1 MNKTL
6 FHSLT
11 FPPDTISTGMIV
23 SEIAEGINAEL
34 HNVEVLASSPQYNS
48 KSVES
53 FDNSDENLSIGS
65 YKNIK
70 VHYIKSKPRK
80 FSSSSR
86 FFQWIE
92 FNFKSILFIY
102 KKRSDYDNIFI
113 FSYPPTMNLVCI
125 FTSKI
130 LKINTVYSLWELYP
144 EIAEKLNEEPNKILK
159 LIFKYIDNYALKNV
173 DNVVVNSDEL
183 KNYLINKR
191 KINENKINV
200 INHFSPFLKSNYAP
214 NFDLNYIFYAGNTG
228 RPQNLSAFLRYFQKY
243 FPSDWKL
250 DIYGAGQEFDNLS
263 EFSND
268 NIRIN
273 NYLDR
278 KELENATKEIP
289 FALICL
295 DYEITFEGF
304 PGKTFDYL
312 NMNKVLINFS
322 NPNSVVSKLIDKY
335 GLGFNIDLEH
345 PESLIGKL
353 EDMKSSNKISK
364 ILENIKYFQQSVSNK
379 EIAFKSYLELISSS
393 SE

>member
-1 MNKTL
+1 MKKTL

-23 SEIAEGINAEL
+23 SEIAEGINTAL
-34 HNVEVLASSPQYNS
+34 HNVEVLASSPQYNI

-53 FDNSDENLSIGS
+53 FDNSDENLSVGS

-80 FSSSSR
+80 FSNPSR

-102 KKRSDYDNIFI
+102 KNRSHYDNIFI

-125 FTSKI
+125 FTSRI

-159 LIFKYIDNYALKNV
+159 LFFRYIDNYALKSVNK
-173 DNVVVNSDEL
+173 VVVNSDDL
-183 KNYLINKR
+183 KNYLINNR
-191 KINENKINV
+191 NITANKIIV
-200 INHFSPFLKSNYAP
+200 INHFSPFMKSNYVP
-214 NFDLNYIFYAGNTG
+214 NFELNNIFYAGNTG

-250 DIYGAGQEFDNLS
+250 DIYGAGQEFNNLS

-273 NYLDR
+273 NYLER
-278 KELENATKEIP
+278 KELENVTKDIP

-335 GLGFNIDLEH
+335 GLGFNIDLEN
-345 PESLIGKL
+345 PESLRGKL
-353 EDMKSSNKISK
+353 EDMKSSNEISK
-364 ILENIKYFQQSVSNK
+364 ILKNIKYFQQSVSNK
-379 EIAFKSYLELISSS
+379 EIAFKSYLGLISSS
-393 SE
+393 S

>member
-1 MNKTL
+1 MKKTL

-23 SEIAEGINAEL
+23 SEIAEGINTEL
-34 HNVEVLASSPQYNS
+34 HNVEVLASSPQYNME
-48 KSVES
+48 SVEL

-70 VHYIKSKPRK
+70 VNYIKSKPRK
-80 FSSSSR
+80 FSNSSR

-102 KKRSDYDNIFI
+102 KNRSDYDNIFI

-125 FTSKI
+125 FTSRI

-159 LIFKYIDNYALKNV
+159 LFFKYIDNYALKTVNK
-173 DNVVVNSDEL
+173 VVVNSDDL
-183 KNYLINKR
+183 KHYLISNR
-191 KINENKINV
+191 NITSNKINV
-200 INHFSPFLKSNYAP
+200 INHFSPFMKSNYVP
-214 NFDLNYIFYAGNTG
+214 NFELNNIFYAGNMG
-228 RPQNLSAFLRYFQKY
+228 RPQNLSAFLKYFQKH

-250 DIYGAGQEFDNLS
+250 DIYGAGQEFNNLS
-263 EFSND
+263 RFSKD

-273 NYLDR
+273 NYLER
-278 KELENATKEIP
+278 KELESLTKEIP

-295 DYEITFEGF
+295 DYDITFEGF

-322 NPNSVVSKLIDKY
+322 NPKSAVSKLVDKY
-335 GLGFNIDLEH
+335 GLGFNIDLEN
-345 PESLIGKL
+345 PESLRVQL
-353 EDMKSSNKISK
+353 EVMKNSDEISK

-379 EIAFKSYLELISSS
+379 QIATKSYLELISSS
-393 SE
+393 S

>member
-1 MNKTL
+1 MKKTL

-23 SEIAEGINAEL
+23 SEIAEGINTEL
-34 HNVEVLASSPQYNS
+34 HNVEVLASSPQYNL
-48 KSVES
+48 KSVEL
-53 FDNSDENLSIGS
+53 FDNSDKNLSIGS

-80 FSSSSR
+80 FSNSSR
-86 FFQWIE
+86 FLQWIE

-102 KKRSDYDNIFI
+102 KNRTHYDNIFI

-159 LIFKYIDNYALKNV
+159 LFFKYIDNYALKTV
-173 DNVVVNSDEL
+173 YKVVVNSDDL

-191 KINENKINV
+191 NITANKINV
-200 INHFSPFLKSNYAP
+200 INHFSPFIKSNYVP
-214 NFDLNYIFYAGNTG
+214 NFELNNIFYAGNMG
-228 RPQNLSAFLRYFQKY
+228 RPQNLSAFLRYFQKH

-250 DIYGAGQEFDNLS
+250 DIYGAGQEFNNLS
-263 EFSND
+263 EFSKD
-268 NIRIN
+268 NIRIY
-273 NYLDR
+273 NYLER
-278 KELENATKEIP
+278 KELENLTKEIP

-322 NPNSVVSKLIDKY
+322 NPNSVVSKFIDKY
-335 GLGFNIDLEH
+335 GLGFNIDLEN
-345 PESLIGKL
+345 PESLRGKL
-353 EDMKSSNKISK
+353 EDMKSSNEISK
-364 ILENIKYFQQSVSNK
+364 ILKNIKYFQQSVSNK
-379 EIAFKSYLELISSS
+379 EIAFKSYLGLISSS
-393 SE
+393 S

>member
-1 MNKTL
+1 MKKTL

-23 SEIAEGINAEL
+23 SEIAEGINTEL
-34 HNVEVLASSPQYNS
+34 HNVEVLASSPQYNM
-48 KSVES
+48 ES
-53 FDNSDENLSIGS
+53 IELFDNSDENLSIGS

-70 VHYIKSKPRK
+70 VNYIKSKPRK
-80 FSSSSR
+80 FSNSSR

-102 KKRSDYDNIFI
+102 KNRSDYNNIFI

-125 FTSKI
+125 FTSRI

-159 LIFKYIDNYALKNV
+159 LFFKYIDNYALKTVNK
-173 DNVVVNSDEL
+173 VVVNSDDL
-183 KNYLINKR
+183 KNYLINNR
-191 KINENKINV
+191 NITSNKINV
-200 INHFSPFLKSNYAP
+200 INHFSPFMKSNYVP
-214 NFDLNYIFYAGNTG
+214 NFKLNNIFYAGNMS
-228 RPQNLSAFLRYFQKY
+228 RPQNLSAFLRYFQKH

-250 DIYGAGQEFDNLS
+250 DIYGAGQEFNNLS
-263 EFSND
+263 EFSKD

-273 NYLDR
+273 NYLER
-278 KELENATKEIP
+278 KELENLTKEIP

-335 GLGFNIDLEH
+335 GLGFNIDLEN
-345 PESLIGKL
+345 PESLRAKL
-353 EDMKSSNKISK
+353 EDMKNSDEISK

-379 EIAFKSYLELISSS
+379 QIASKSYLELISSS
-393 SE
+393 S

>member
-1 MNKTL
+1 MKKTL

-23 SEIAEGINAEL
+23 SEIADGINREL
-34 HNVEVLASSPQYNS
+34 KNVEVLVSSPQYNL
-48 KSVES
+48 KSVET
-53 FDNSDENLSIGS
+53 FNNSDKNLINGS

-70 VHYIKSKPRK
+70 VNYIKSKPRK
-80 FSSSSR
+80 FSNSSR

-92 FNFKSILFIY
+92 FNYKSILFIY
-102 KKRSDYDNIFI
+102 KNRSNYDNIFI

-159 LIFKYIDNYALKNV
+159 LFFKYIDNYSLKNV
-173 DNVVVNSDEL
+173 GTVVVNSDDL

-191 KINENKINV
+191 KINANKINV
-200 INHFSPFLKSNYAP
+200 VNHFSPFVKSDYEP
-214 NFDLNYIFYAGNTG
+214 NFELNNIFYAGNTG

-250 DIYGAGQEFDNLS
+250 DIYGAGQEFNNLS

-273 NYLDR
+273 NYLER
-278 KELENATKEIP
+278 QELENVTKDIP

-335 GLGFNIDLEH
+335 GLGFNIDLNN
-345 PESLIGKL
+345 PESLKGKL
-353 EDMKSSNKISK
+353 ENMKSSNEISK

-393 SE
+393 S

>member
-1 MNKTL
+1 MKKTL

-23 SEIAEGINAEL
+23 SEIADGINREQK
-34 HNVEVLASSPQYNS
+34 NVEVLVSSPQYNL
-48 KSVES
+48 KSVET
-53 FDNSDENLSIGS
+53 FNNSDKNLINGS

-70 VHYIKSKPRK
+70 VHYIKSKQRK
-80 FSSSSR
+80 FSNSSR

-92 FNFKSILFIY
+92 FNYKSILFIY
-102 KKRSDYDNIFI
+102 KNRSNYDNIFI

-159 LIFKYIDNYALKNV
+159 LFFKYIDNYSLKNV
-173 DNVVVNSDEL
+173 DTVVVNSDDL

-191 KINENKINV
+191 KITANKINV
-200 INHFSPFLKSNYAP
+200 VNHFSPFVKSDYEP
-214 NFDLNYIFYAGNTG
+214 NFELNNIFYAGNTG

-243 FPSDWKL
+243 FPSEWKL
-250 DIYGAGQEFDNLS
+250 DIYGAGQEFNNLS

-273 NYLDR
+273 NNLER
-278 KELENATKEIP
+278 QELENVTKAIP

-335 GLGFNIDLEH
+335 GLGFNIDLNN
-345 PESLIGKL
+345 PESLKGKL
-353 EDMKSSNKISK
+353 ENMKSSNEISK

-379 EIAFKSYLELISSS
+379 EIAFKSYLELISPSS
-393 SE
+393 

>member
-1 MNKTL
+1 MKKTL

-23 SEIAEGINAEL
+23 SEIADGINRDQK
-34 HNVEVLASSPQYNS
+34 NVEVLVSSPQYNL
-48 KSVES
+48 KSVET
-53 FDNSDENLSIGS
+53 FNNSDKNLINGS

-70 VHYIKSKPRK
+70 VNYIKSKPRK
-80 FSSSSR
+80 FSNSSR

-92 FNFKSILFIY
+92 FNYKSILFIY
-102 KKRSDYDNIFI
+102 KNRSNYDNIFI

-159 LIFKYIDNYALKNV
+159 LFFKYIDNYSLKNV
-173 DNVVVNSDEL
+173 GTVVVNSDDL

-191 KINENKINV
+191 KINANKINV
-200 INHFSPFLKSNYAP
+200 VNHFSPFVKSDYEP
-214 NFDLNYIFYAGNTG
+214 NFELNNIFYAGNTG

-243 FPSDWKL
+243 FPSEWKL
-250 DIYGAGQEFDNLS
+250 NIYGAGQEFNNLS

-273 NYLDR
+273 NYLER
-278 KELENATKEIP
+278 QELENVTKDIP

-335 GLGFNIDLEH
+335 GLGFNIDLNN
-345 PESLIGKL
+345 PESLKGKL
-353 EDMKSSNKISK
+353 ENMKSSNEISK

-379 EIAFKSYLELISSS
+379 EITFKSYLELISPSS
-393 SE
+393 

>member
-1 MNKTL
+1 MKKTL

-23 SEIAEGINAEL
+23 SEIADGINREL
-34 HNVEVLASSPQYNS
+34 KNVEVLVSSPQYNL
-48 KSVES
+48 KSVET
-53 FDNSDENLSIGS
+53 FNNSDKNLINGS

-70 VHYIKSKPRK
+70 VHYIKSKQRK
-80 FSSSSR
+80 FSNSSR

-92 FNFKSILFIY
+92 FNYKSILFIY
-102 KKRSDYDNIFI
+102 KNRSNYDNIFI

-159 LIFKYIDNYALKNV
+159 LFFKYIDNYSLKNV
-173 DNVVVNSDEL
+173 GTVVVNSDDL

-191 KINENKINV
+191 KINANKINV
-200 INHFSPFLKSNYAP
+200 VNHFSPFVKSDYEP
-214 NFDLNYIFYAGNTG
+214 NFELNNIFYAGNTG

-243 FPSDWKL
+243 FPSEWKL
-250 DIYGAGQEFDNLS
+250 NIYGAGQEFNNLS

-273 NYLDR
+273 NYLER
-278 KELENATKEIP
+278 QELENVTKDIP

-335 GLGFNIDLEH
+335 GLGFNIDLNN
-345 PESLIGKL
+345 PESLKEKL
-353 EDMKSSNKISK
+353 ENMKSSNEISK

-379 EIAFKSYLELISSS
+379 EIAFKSYLELISPSS
-393 SE
+393 

>member
-1 MNKTL
+1 MKKTL

-23 SEIAEGINAEL
+23 SEIADGINREQK
-34 HNVEVLASSPQYNS
+34 NVEVLVSSPQYNL
-48 KSVES
+48 KSVET
-53 FDNSDENLSIGS
+53 FNNSDKNLINGS

-80 FSSSSR
+80 FSNSSR

-92 FNFKSILFIY
+92 FNYKSILFIY
-102 KKRSDYDNIFI
+102 KNRSNYDNIFI

-159 LIFKYIDNYALKNV
+159 LFFKYIDNYSLKNV
-173 DNVVVNSDEL
+173 GTVVVNSDDL
-183 KNYLINKR
+183 KNYLINNR
-191 KINENKINV
+191 KINANKINV
-200 INHFSPFLKSNYAP
+200 VNHFSPFVKSDYEP
-214 NFDLNYIFYAGNTG
+214 NFELNNIFYAGNTG

-243 FPSDWKL
+243 FPSEWKL
-250 DIYGAGQEFDNLS
+250 DIYGAGQEFNNLS

-273 NYLDR
+273 NYLER
-278 KELENATKEIP
+278 QELENVTKDIP

-335 GLGFNIDLEH
+335 GLGFNIDLNN
-345 PESLIGKL
+345 PESLKGKL
-353 EDMKSSNKISK
+353 ENMKSSNEISK

-379 EIAFKSYLELISSS
+379 EIAFKSYLGLISSS
-393 SE
+393 S

>member
-1 MNKTL
+1 MKKTL

-23 SEIAEGINAEL
+23 SEIAEGINTEL
-34 HNVEVLASSPQYNS
+34 HNVEVLASSPQYNME
-48 KSVES
+48 SVEL

-70 VHYIKSKPRK
+70 VNYIKSKPRK
-80 FSSSSR
+80 FSNSSR

-102 KKRSDYDNIFI
+102 KNRSDYDNIFI

-125 FTSKI
+125 FTSRI

-159 LIFKYIDNYALKNV
+159 LFFKYIDNYALKTVNK
-173 DNVVVNSDEL
+173 VVVNSDDL
-183 KNYLINKR
+183 KHYLISNR
-191 KINENKINV
+191 NITSNKINV
-200 INHFSPFLKSNYAP
+200 INHFSPFMKSNYVP
-214 NFDLNYIFYAGNTG
+214 NFELNNIFYAGNIG
-228 RPQNLSAFLRYFQKY
+228 RPQNLSAFLKYFQKN

-250 DIYGAGQEFDNLS
+250 DIYGAGQEFNNLS
-263 EFSND
+263 RFSKD

-273 NYLDR
+273 NYLER
-278 KELENATKEIP
+278 KELESLTKEIP

-295 DYEITFEGF
+295 DYDITFEGF

-322 NPNSVVSKLIDKY
+322 NPKSAVSKLVDKY
-335 GLGFNIDLEH
+335 GLGFNIDLEN
-345 PESLIGKL
+345 PESLRVQL
-353 EDMKSSNKISK
+353 EVMKNSDEISK

-379 EIAFKSYLELISSS
+379 QIATKSYLELISSS
-393 SE
+393 S

>member
-1 MNKTL
+1 MKKTL

-23 SEIAEGINAEL
+23 SEIADGINREL
-34 HNVEVLASSPQYNS
+34 KNVEVLVSSPQYNL
-48 KSVES
+48 KSVET
-53 FDNSDENLSIGS
+53 FNNSDKNRINGS

-80 FSSSSR
+80 FSNSSR
-86 FFQWIE
+86 FVQWIE
-92 FNFKSILFIY
+92 FNYKSILFIY
-102 KKRSDYDNIFI
+102 KNRSNYDNIFI

-159 LIFKYIDNYALKNV
+159 LFFKYIDNYSLKNV
-173 DNVVVNSDEL
+173 DTVVVNSDDL

-191 KINENKINV
+191 KITANKINV
-200 INHFSPFLKSNYAP
+200 VNHFSPFVKSDYEP
-214 NFDLNYIFYAGNTG
+214 NFELNNIFYAGNTG

-243 FPSDWKL
+243 FPSEWKL
-250 DIYGAGQEFDNLS
+250 NIYGAGQEFNNLS

-273 NYLDR
+273 NYLER
-278 KELENATKEIP
+278 QELENVTKDIP

-295 DYEITFEGF
+295 DYEITF
-304 PGKTFDYL
+304 
-312 NMNKVLINFS
+312 
-322 NPNSVVSKLIDKY
+322 
-335 GLGFNIDLEH
+335 
-345 PESLIGKL
+345 
-353 EDMKSSNKISK
+353 
-364 ILENIKYFQQSVSNK
+364 
-379 EIAFKSYLELISSS
+379 
-393 SE
+393 

>member
-1 MNKTL
+1 MKKTL

-23 SEIAEGINAEL
+23 SEIADGINREQK
-34 HNVEVLASSPQYNS
+34 NVEVLVSSPQYNL
-48 KSVES
+48 KSVET
-53 FDNSDENLSIGS
+53 FNNSDKNLINGS

-80 FSSSSR
+80 FSNSSR

-92 FNFKSILFIY
+92 FNYKSILFIY
-102 KKRSDYDNIFI
+102 KNRSNYDNIFI

-159 LIFKYIDNYALKNV
+159 LFFKYIDNYSLKNV
-173 DNVVVNSDEL
+173 DTVVVNSDDL

-191 KINENKINV
+191 KITANKIYV
-200 INHFSPFLKSNYAP
+200 VNHFSPFVKSDYEP
-214 NFDLNYIFYAGNTG
+214 NFELNNIFYAGNTG

-243 FPSDWKL
+243 FPSEWML
-250 DIYGAGQEFDNLS
+250 NIYGAGQEFNNLS

-273 NYLDR
+273 NYLER
-278 KELENATKEIP
+278 QELENVTKDIP

-335 GLGFNIDLEH
+335 GLGFNIDLNN
-345 PESLIGKL
+345 PESLKGKL
-353 EDMKSSNKISK
+353 ENMKSSNEISK

-379 EIAFKSYLELISSS
+379 EIAFKSYLELISPSS
-393 SE
+393 

>member
-1 MNKTL
+1 MKKTL

-23 SEIAEGINAEL
+23 SEIAEGINTEL
-34 HNVEVLASSPQYNS
+34 HNVEVLASSPQYNV
-48 KSVES
+48 KSVEL

-70 VHYIKSKPRK
+70 VNYIKSKPRK
-80 FSSSSR
+80 FSNSSR

-102 KKRSDYDNIFI
+102 KNRSDYDNIFI

-125 FTSKI
+125 FTSRI

-144 EIAEKLNEEPNKILK
+144 EISEKLNEDPNKILK
-159 LIFKYIDNYALKNV
+159 LFFKYIDNYALKTVNK
-173 DNVVVNSDEL
+173 VVVNSDDL
-183 KNYLINKR
+183 KNYLINNR
-191 KINENKINV
+191 NITANKIIV
-200 INHFSPFLKSNYAP
+200 INHFSPFMKSNYVP
-214 NFDLNYIFYAGNTG
+214 NFELNNIFYAGNTG

-250 DIYGAGQEFDNLS
+250 DIYGAGQEFNKLS

-273 NYLDR
+273 SYLER
-278 KELENATKEIP
+278 KELENLTKEIP

-335 GLGFNIDLEH
+335 GLGFNIDLKN
-345 PESLIGKL
+345 PESLRGKL
-353 EDMKSSNKISK
+353 ENMKNSNEISK
-364 ILENIKYFQQSVSNK
+364 ILDNIKYFQQSVSNK

-393 SE
+393 S

>member
-1 MNKTL
+1 MKKTL

-23 SEIAEGINAEL
+23 SEIAEGINTEL
-34 HNVEVLASSPQYNS
+34 HNVEVLASSPQYNV
-48 KSVES
+48 KSVEL
-53 FDNSDENLSIGS
+53 FDNSDEHLSIGS

-70 VHYIKSKPRK
+70 VNYIKSKPRK
-80 FSSSSR
+80 FSNSSR

-102 KKRSDYDNIFI
+102 KNRSDYDNIFI

-125 FTSKI
+125 FTSRI

-144 EIAEKLNEEPNKILK
+144 EISETLNEDPNKILK
-159 LIFKYIDNYALKNV
+159 LFFKYIDNYALKTVNK
-173 DNVVVNSDEL
+173 VVVNSEDL
-183 KNYLINKR
+183 KNYLINNR
-191 KINENKINV
+191 NITANKIIV
-200 INHFSPFLKSNYAP
+200 INHFSPFMKSNYVP
-214 NFDLNYIFYAGNTG
+214 NFELNNIFYAGNTG

-250 DIYGAGQEFDNLS
+250 DIYGAGQEFNKLS

-273 NYLDR
+273 NYLER
-278 KELENATKEIP
+278 KELENLTKEIP

-335 GLGFNIDLEH
+335 GLGFNIDLKN
-345 PESLIGKL
+345 PKSLRGKL
-353 EDMKSSNKISK
+353 ENMKNSNEINKI
-364 ILENIKYFQQSVSNK
+364 LDNIKYFQQSVSNK

-393 SE
+393 S

>member
-1 MNKTL
+1 MKKTL

-23 SEIAEGINAEL
+23 SEIADGINREQK
-34 HNVEVLASSPQYNS
+34 NVEVLVSSPQYNL
-48 KSVES
+48 KSVET
-53 FDNSDENLSIGS
+53 FNNSEKNLINES

-70 VHYIKSKPRK
+70 VNYIKSKPRK
-80 FSSSSR
+80 FSNSSR

-92 FNFKSILFIY
+92 FNYKSILFIY
-102 KKRSDYDNIFI
+102 KNRFNYDNIFI

-159 LIFKYIDNYALKNV
+159 LFFKYIDNYSLKNV
-173 DNVVVNSDEL
+173 DTVVVNSDDL

-191 KINENKINV
+191 KITANKINV
-200 INHFSPFLKSNYAP
+200 VNHFSPFVKSDYEP
-214 NFDLNYIFYAGNTG
+214 NFELNNIFYAGNTG

-243 FPSDWKL
+243 FPSEWKL
-250 DIYGAGQEFDNLS
+250 DIYGAGQEFNNLS

-273 NYLDR
+273 NYLER
-278 KELENATKEIP
+278 QELEKVTKDIP
-289 FALICL
+289 FALVSL

-335 GLGFNIDLEH
+335 GLGFNIDLNN
-345 PESLIGKL
+345 PESLKGKL
-353 EDMKSSNKISK
+353 ENMKSSNEISK

-379 EIAFKSYLELISSS
+379 EIAFKSYLELISPSS
-393 SE
+393 

>member
-214 NFDLNYIFYAGNTG
+214 NLDLNYIFYAGNTG

>member
-1 MNKTL
+1 MKKTL

-23 SEIAEGINAEL
+23 SEIADGINREL
-34 HNVEVLASSPQYNS
+34 KNVEVLVSSPQYNL
-48 KSVES
+48 KSVET
-53 FDNSDENLSIGS
+53 FNNSDKNLINGS

-80 FSSSSR
+80 FSNSSR

-92 FNFKSILFIY
+92 FNYKSILFIY
-102 KKRSDYDNIFI
+102 KNRSNYDNIFI

-159 LIFKYIDNYALKNV
+159 LFFKYIDNYSLKNV
-173 DNVVVNSDEL
+173 GTVVVNSDDL

-191 KINENKINV
+191 KITANKINV
-200 INHFSPFLKSNYAP
+200 INHFSPFMKSNYVP
-214 NFDLNYIFYAGNTG
+214 NFELNNIFYAGNTG

-243 FPSDWKL
+243 FPSDWNFYL
-250 DIYGAGQEFDNLS
+250 YGAGQEFNNLS
-263 EFSND
+263 EFSNE

-273 NYLDR
+273 NYLER
-278 KELENATKEIP
+278 KELENVTKEIP

-335 GLGFNIDLEH
+335 GLGFNIDLNN
-345 PESLIGKL
+345 PESLKGKL
-353 EDMKSSNKISK
+353 ENMKSSNEISK

-379 EIAFKSYLELISSS
+379 EIAFKSYLELISPSS
-393 SE
+393 

>member
-1 MNKTL
+1 MKKTL

-23 SEIAEGINAEL
+23 SEIAEGINTEL
-34 HNVEVLASSPQYNS
+34 HNVEVLASSPQYNL
-48 KSVES
+48 KSVEL
-53 FDNSDENLSIGS
+53 FDNSDKNLSIGS

-80 FSSSSR
+80 FSNSSR

-102 KKRSDYDNIFI
+102 KNRSHYDNIFI

-125 FTSKI
+125 FTSRI

-144 EIAEKLNEEPNKILK
+144 EISEKLNEDPNKILK
-159 LIFKYIDNYALKNV
+159 LFFKYIDNYALKTVNK
-173 DNVVVNSDEL
+173 VVVNSEDL
-183 KNYLINKR
+183 KNYLINNR
-191 KINENKINV
+191 NITANKIIV
-200 INHFSPFLKSNYAP
+200 INHFSPFMKSNYVP
-214 NFDLNYIFYAGNTG
+214 NFELNNIFYAGNTG

-250 DIYGAGQEFDNLS
+250 DIYGAGQEFNKLS

-273 NYLDR
+273 NYLER
-278 KELENATKEIP
+278 KELENLTKEIP

-335 GLGFNIDLEH
+335 GLGFNIDLKN
-345 PESLIGKL
+345 PESLTGKL
-353 EDMKSSNKISK
+353 ENIKNSNEISK
-364 ILENIKYFQQSVSNK
+364 ILDNIKYFQENVSNK

-393 SE
+393 S

>member
-1 MNKTL
+1 MKKTL

-23 SEIAEGINAEL
+23 SEIAEGINTEL
-34 HNVEVLASSPQYNS
+34 HNVEVLASSPQYNME
-48 KSVES
+48 SVEL

-70 VHYIKSKPRK
+70 VNYIKSKPRK
-80 FSSSSR
+80 FSNSSR

-92 FNFKSILFIY
+92 FNFKSILFIF
-102 KKRSDYDNIFI
+102 KNRSNYDNIFI

-125 FTSKI
+125 FTSRI

-144 EIAEKLNEEPNKILK
+144 EISEKLNEDPNKILK
-159 LIFKYIDNYALKNV
+159 LFFKYIDNYALKTVNK
-173 DNVVVNSDEL
+173 VVVNSDDL
-183 KNYLINKR
+183 KNYLINNR
-191 KINENKINV
+191 NITSNKINV
-200 INHFSPFLKSNYAP
+200 INHFSTSIKSNYVP
-214 NFDLNYIFYAGNTG
+214 NFELNNIFYAGNTG
-228 RPQNLSAFLRYFQKY
+228 RPQNLSAFVRYFQKH

-250 DIYGAGQEFDNLS
+250 DIYGAGQEFNNLS
-263 EFSND
+263 EFSNE

-273 NYLDR
+273 NYLER
-278 KELENATKEIP
+278 KELENVTKEIP

-322 NPNSVVSKLIDKY
+322 NPNSAVSKLIDKH
-335 GLGFNIDLEH
+335 GLGFNIDLEN
-345 PESLIGKL
+345 PESLRVKL
-353 EDMKSSNKISK
+353 EDMKNSDEISK

-379 EIAFKSYLELISSS
+379 QIASKSYLELISSS
-393 SE
+393 S

>member
-1 MNKTL
+1 MKKTL

-23 SEIAEGINAEL
+23 SEIAEGINTEL
-34 HNVEVLASSPQYNS
+34 HNVEVLASSPQYNL
-48 KSVES
+48 KSVEL
-53 FDNSDENLSIGS
+53 FDNSDKNLSIGS

-80 FSSSSR
+80 FSNSSR
-86 FFQWIE
+86 FLQWIE

-102 KKRSDYDNIFI
+102 KNRTHYDNIFI

-159 LIFKYIDNYALKNV
+159 LFFKYIDNYALKTVNK
-173 DNVVVNSDEL
+173 VVVNSDDL

-191 KINENKINV
+191 NITANKINV
-200 INHFSPFLKSNYAP
+200 INHFSPFIKSNYVP
-214 NFDLNYIFYAGNTG
+214 NFELNNIFYAGNTG
-228 RPQNLSAFLRYFQKY
+228 RPQNLSAFVRYFQKH

-250 DIYGAGQEFDNLS
+250 DIYGAGQEFNNLS
-263 EFSND
+263 EFSNE
-268 NIRIN
+268 NIQIN
-273 NYLDR
+273 NYLER
-278 KELENATKEIP
+278 KELENVTKEIP

-335 GLGFNIDLEH
+335 GLGFNVDLEN
-345 PESLIGKL
+345 PESLRGKL
-353 EDMKSSNKISK
+353 EDMKSSNEISK

-379 EIAFKSYLELISSS
+379 EIAFKSYLGLISSS
-393 SE
+393 S

>member
-1 MNKTL
+1 MKKTL

-23 SEIAEGINAEL
+23 SEIAEGINTEL
-34 HNVEVLASSPQYNS
+34 QNVEVLASSPQYNME
-48 KSVES
+48 SVEL

-70 VHYIKSKPRK
+70 VNYIKSKPRK
-80 FSSSSR
+80 FSNSSR

-102 KKRSDYDNIFI
+102 KNRSDYDNIFI

-125 FTSKI
+125 FTSRI

-144 EIAEKLNEEPNKILK
+144 EISEKLNEDPNKILK
-159 LIFKYIDNYALKNV
+159 LFFKYIDNYALKTVNK
-173 DNVVVNSDEL
+173 VVVNSDDL
-183 KNYLINKR
+183 KNYLINNR
-191 KINENKINV
+191 NITANKIIV
-200 INHFSPFLKSNYAP
+200 INHFSPFIKSNYVP
-214 NFDLNYIFYAGNTG
+214 NFELNNIFYAGNTG

-250 DIYGAGQEFDNLS
+250 DIYGAGQEFNNLS
-263 EFSND
+263 EFSKD

-273 NYLDR
+273 NYLER
-278 KELENATKEIP
+278 KELENLTKEIP

-335 GLGFNIDLEH
+335 GLGFNIDLEN
-345 PESLIGKL
+345 PESLRGKL
-353 EDMKSSNKISK
+353 ENMKDSNEISK
-364 ILENIKYFQQSVSNK
+364 ILKNIKYFQQSVSNK
-379 EIAFKSYLELISSS
+379 DIAFKSYLELISSS
-393 SE
+393 S